1 MEPGV
6 VAADLVS
13 KMTEDERLWCL
24 DGDCPFWAGVAYLS
38 TGGYHRSPFPAARVD
53 RLGFPGFSFSDG
65 PRGVVVDR
73 ATCFPVSMARGAS
86 WDTDLEERVGEAI
99 GRELR
104 AVGADLYG
112 GVCVNLLRHPAWG
125 RSQETYGEDPHHV
138 GEMGVAL
145 TRGVQRHAMACV
157 KHFACNSIENSRFKV
172 DVSVDERA
180 LHEVYLRQF
189 KRIVDEG
196 VAAVMSAYNKVNGHY
211 CGENR
216 VLLTEILRDE
226 WGFEGFVISD
236 WIFGLRDAARSVS
249 AGLDVEMP
257 YRMLRAGH
265 LREAL
270 ESGTIG
276 WPEVEAAAVRVVAGR
291 IRFEEVLT
299 ATTEGPEV
307 LACPEHIALAREVA
321 AKSVVLMKN
330 GEVDGARVLPLDGR
344 AVWRVAVFGRLA
356 DIVNL
361 GDGGSSDVW
370 PPYSVTIREGLE
382 SVLGRAGR
390 EVVFDDGWIPE
401 RAAQVAAEADVAIVV
416 CGYTDTDEGEY
427 ADPDEMATF
436 GSLFPGADEPD
447 VVAAF
452 EERVAAIRDIEPPP
466 HVAARPT
473 TGGFTSG
480 GDRRSLR
487 LHDSEVALIR
497 AVAASNPKT
506 VVSIVSGGA
515 VVISEWDGSV
525 PAIVQ
530 SWYGGMEAGN
540 GLADV
545 LSGISE
551 AYGRLPFSVPAEE
564 SELPDFDPD
573 AISATYDRW
582 HGWWRLERDG
592 IRPPYPFGHGLSYT
606 TFAVTGASV
615 QTDEEGSIRVTTTV
629 SNTGSRPGS
638 EVVQVYSHRDGSDGP
653 GRLVGFCRLWI
664 EDGESQTAEIEVRRE
679 SLEERDVTAHKMVV
693 VSGSYTL
700 RVARDASDPGIA
712 LRLTIV

>member
-13 KMTEDERLWCL
+13 QMTEDERLWCL
-24 DGDCPFWAGVAYLS
+24 DGDCPFWAGVVYLS
-38 TGGYHRSPFPAARVD
+38 SGGYHRSPFPAARVD

-86 WDTDLEERVGEAI
+86 WDTDLEERIGEAI

-138 GEMGVAL
+138 GEMGLAL

-172 DVSVDERA
+172 DVAVDEKA
-180 LHEVYLRQF
+180 LHEIYLRQF
-189 KRIVDEG
+189 KRIVDGG
-196 VAAVMSAYNKVNGHY
+196 VAAVMSAYNMVNGEY

-216 VLLTEILRDE
+216 VLLTDILRDE

-276 WPEVEAAAVRVVAGR
+276 WPEVDAAAIHVVATR
-291 IRFEEVLT
+291 IRFEKVL
-299 ATTEGPEV
+299 AAKAEGPEI
-307 LACPEHIALAREVA
+307 LASPEHRALTREAA
-321 AKSVVLMKN
+321 AKSVVLLKN
-330 GEVDGARVLPLDGR
+330 DEVEGDRILPIDGR
-344 AVWRVAVFGRLA
+344 AVGQVGVFGRLA

-370 PPYSVTIREGLE
+370 PPYTVTIREGLE
-382 SVLGRAGR
+382 TVLGAAGA
-390 EVVFDDGWIPE
+390 EIVFDDGSNSE

-416 CGYTDTDEGEY
+416 CGYTDADEGEY

-447 VVAAF
+447 VVAVF
-452 EERVAAIRDIEPPP
+452 EERIAAIRDIEAPP

-487 LHDSEVALIR
+487 LRDSEVALIR
-497 AVAASNPKT
+497 AVAGANPKT
-506 VVSIVSGGA
+506 VVSIVAGGA
-515 VVISEWDGSV
+515 VVTSEWDGSV

-564 SELPDFDPD
+564 SDLPHFDPD
-573 AISATYDRW
+573 AMSATYDSW
-582 HGWWRLERDG
+582 HGWWRHERDG
-592 IRPPYPFGHGLSYT
+592 ITPAYPFGFGLSYT
-606 TFAVTGASV
+606 TFVLAGAGV
-615 QTDEEGSIRVTTTV
+615 QVDEEGSMRVMATV
-629 SNTGSRPGS
+629 TNTGSRPGS
-638 EVVQVYSHRDGSDGP
+638 EVVQVYCHRDGSDGP
-653 GRLVGFCRLWI
+653 GRLVGFCRLWL
-664 EDGESQTAEIEVRRE
+664 EDGESQIADIEVERE

-693 VSGSYTL
+693 IPGSHTL
-700 RVARDASDPGIA
+700 RVARDATDPGIA
-712 LRLTIV
+712 MKVTVF